1 MKDVYLILR
10 DRFKSDFNYFNSEID
25 NINNK
30 GITEELDEYEVA
42 RLNDLTSKRDYA
54 YRQVEFFEELIDY
67 YK

>member
-1 MKDVYLILR
+1 MRDIYIILK
-10 DRFKSDFNYFNSEID
+10 DRFKSDFDYFNSEID
-25 NINNK
+25 SLRAK
-30 GITEELDEYEVA
+30 REVLDLDEYEVA